1 MRHDWLMFIRATRVR
16 RKNGSSIVHRLVQS
30 ERFGDKVRQ
39 RTLLN
44 LGVGYDVPRER
55 WREVAQLTRRLFHGE
70 QPLIEPEPEVRRAA
84 EHLVRRLRARGEE
97 LEKGPRRATVDLDTL
112 DHEGG
117 VRSVGGERVSLA
129 ALEQLGFGE
138 LLRGAGFSERDARIA
153 TALVIAKMLYP
164 TSELGT
170 ERWLREESATLELL
184 GLAGGLGVSDTKLL
198 RIGDAL
204 WRRRH
209 EVQEGLYGRA
219 RSLFGE
225 PEAIVFYDLTNTWHT
240 GGRTTEGELLRFG
253 RSKQKRSDCR
263 LVTLGLALD
272 GAGFVRQFEVLPGN
286 VSEPATL
293 EGSVRRLEGGLR
305 EGERKPTVVMDA
317 GIATEENLGWLR
329 EQGYDWI
336 TVSRSKRPAPP
347 EGEPEAQLRAAA
359 GHEVRAWR
367 LGEESGELRLCAVSE
382 GRKATDEAALA
393 RYRARYEGELTRLH
407 EGLTIRYRMK
417 RHDRVVEKVG
427 RLKERFARVGKQY
440 EVKVEKGKGPNAT
453 AVKWNRREKYEE
465 ADASAGAYLLR
476 TSHRDWKVEKVLRTY
491 WRLTGVEATFRSLKV
506 DLGLRPIWHR
516 KDARIAAHLFIAL
529 LAYHAVRLIR
539 TRLGAAGIRSSWST
553 LRDRLRPWGRV
564 TTTMRTE
571 DGSLI
576 VNRQDV
582 RVGAELAEVGRVM
595 GVRRSLYRRRHVE
608 GAGR

>member
-1 MRHDWLMFIRATRVR
+1 M
-16 RKNGSSIVHRLVQS
+16 
-30 ERFGDKVRQ
+30 
-39 RTLLN
+39 
-44 LGVGYDVPRER
+44 
-55 WREVAQLTRRLFHGE
+55 
-70 QPLIEPEPEVRRAA
+70 
-84 EHLVRRLRARGEE
+84 
-97 LEKGPRRATVDLDTL
+97 
-112 DHEGG
+112 
-117 VRSVGGERVSLA
+117 
-129 ALEQLGFGE
+129 
-138 LLRGAGFSERDARIA
+138 
-153 TALVIAKMLYP
+153 
-164 TSELGT
+164 
-170 ERWLREESATLELL
+170 
-184 GLAGGLGVSDTKLL
+184 
-198 RIGDAL
+198 
-204 WRRRH
+204 
-209 EVQEGLYGRA
+209 
-219 RSLFGE
+219 
-225 PEAIVFYDLTNTWHT
+225 FYDLTNTWHT

-293 EGSVRRLEGGLR
+293 ESSVRRLEGGLR
-305 EGERKPTVVMDA
+305 EGERRPTVVMDA

-347 EGEPEAQLRAAA
+347 EGEPEAQLRTAA

-393 RYRARYEGELTRLH
+393 RYRARYEGELSRLH

-476 TSHRDWKVEKVLRTY
+476 TSHRDWELEKVLRTY

-539 TRLGAAGIRSSWST
+539 TRLRAAGIRSSWST

-582 RVGAELAEVGRVM
+582 RVGAELAEVGRLM
-595 GVRRSLYRRRHVE
+595 GVRPGLYRRRHVE
-608 GAGR
+608 AAAR